1 MNENANYMG
10 SVCPISR
17 TEYDRILMAH
27 GGGGTLTNQ
36 LIQKIFISQFG
47 NEVLD
52 VLHDSAMFK
61 VESKRLAFT
70 TDSYV
75 VNPVFFPGG
84 NIGELA
90 VYGTVNDLAMAGAI
104 PIYLSVSFIL
114 EEGFEIETLWQIV
127 VAMKNASRKANVKI
141 VTGDTKVVDKGKGDG
156 IYINTSGIGII
167 PDDVNINPHNAK
179 PGDLIILSGKIA
191 EHGIAILS
199 ARDGLEFE
207 SEILSDL
214 APLNALVSVMLNESK
229 NIHVLRDPTRGG
241 LASTLNE
248 IATQSNVGIR
258 IYEDKIPIAGN
269 VKAACEIFG
278 LDPLYIANE
287 GKLVAF
293 IDPGNAESV
302 LNKMQLQEFGKDASI
317 IGEVTDKNPQT
328 VVMKTAIGTN
338 RIIDMISGE
347 QLPRIC

>member
-1 MNENANYMG
+1 MNANENYQGA
-10 SVCPISR
+10 VCPIPKI
-17 TEYDRILMAH
+17 EYDKILMAH
-27 GGGGTLTNQ
+27 GGGGTLTHQ
-36 LIQKIFISQFG
+36 LIKKIFISQFG
-47 NEVLD
+47 NEVLN
-52 VLHDSAMFK
+52 VLHDSAILK

-90 VYGTVNDLAMAGAI
+90 VYGTINDLVMAGAE
-104 PIYLSVSFIL
+104 PLFLSVSFIL
-114 EEGFEIETLWQIV
+114 EEGFLIEDLWQIV
-127 VAMKNASRKANVKI
+127 VSMKNASQKGNVKI
-141 VTGDTKVVDKGKGDG
+141 VTGDTKVVDNGKADK
-156 IYINTSGIGII
+156 IFINTSGIGII
-167 PDDVNINPHNAK
+167 PEGVDIGPQNAK
-179 PGDLIILSGKIA
+179 PGDLIILNGRIA

-199 ARDGLEFE
+199 AREGIEFE
-207 SEILSDL
+207 SEIISDL
-214 APLNALVSVMLNESK
+214 APLNSLVSLMLNESK

-248 IATQSNVGIR
+248 IAAQSNIGIR

-293 IDPGNAESV
+293 IDPADAEKV
-302 LNKMQLQEFGKDASI
+302 LNQMHAHELGMEASI
-317 IGEVTDKNPQT
+317 IGEVTKNNPKT